1 MHILKKT
8 SGFLLSVFLL
18 SVIASAVSYGQGRV
32 TYRDLANR
40 NQQRNIYFDF
50 FTLPANEN
58 GKVKFVTTF
67 RVDYNFLPFKKLN
80 TPQNENEFYSP
91 LGLSMEVFKAEKK
104 HKKDDDISVEG
115 LESITRAAWRD
126 TAFAESYEQTQS
138 SNSYISGHL
147 TVELAPGLYN
157 YMLQLAPGEDTR
169 ERTSRARQ
177 IAINAYEKQK
187 VGDIL
192 LGEKVTG
199 SGRDQSLKLLTYGQN
214 VYYGKDFYALIH
226 LPEYN
231 GNKTYSV
238 RVNRLDIN
246 KKDTTRQQEVFQQ
259 TLTSDHMLTNIKPE
273 LTGSNN
279 EISLKLNQRDAGH
292 TYALVE
298 VPNSTFPNSVYRI
311 EVFQEGENRP
321 KARGIFRSLWIEMP
335 NSLLNL
341 DVATDMLRFIVSKDE
356 LKRIRSGSESE
367 RERKFREFWK
377 SKDPTPDT
385 EYNELMAEYY
395 RRIDYAYEHFSTINT
410 VGYESDQGEIYIKY
424 GPPNNIE
431 RKFPTGEPAVE
442 IWTYPNRQFVFRATS
457 GFGDFQLVSR

>member
-58 GKVKFVTTF
+58 GKVQFVTTF

-80 TPQNENEFYSP
+80 TPQTENEFYSP
-91 LGLSMEVFKAEKK
+91 LGLSMEVFKAEKRR
-104 HKKDDDISVEG
+104 KKDDDISVEG
-115 LESITRAAWRD
+115 LESVTRAAWRD

-192 LGEKVTG
+192 LGGKVIG
-199 SGRDQSLKLLTYGQN
+199 SGRNQSLKLLTYGQN
-214 VYYGKDFYALIH
+214 VYYGKNFYALIH

-231 GNKTYSV
+231 DNKTYSV

-246 KKDTTRQQEVFQQ
+246 KRDTTRQQEVFQQ

-273 LTGSNN
+273 ITGSNN
-279 EISLKLNQRDAGH
+279 EISLKLNQDDAGH

-311 EVFQEGENRP
+311 EVFQEGKNRP
-321 KARGIFRSLWIEMP
+321 EARGIFRSLWIEMP